1 MPFPTFSYKVFF
13 INHTASNREFLLKK
27 AYNDWQDNPVL
38 TSVSTTAMPIAEIEF
53 PAITI
58 CGQGSIAEVSFGKKL
73 RARVRV

>member
-1 MPFPTFSYKVFF
+1 MALNKNS
-13 INHTASNREFLLKK
+13 LLSKK

-38 TSVSTTAMPIAEIEF
+38 TSVSTTAMPIAEIAF

-73 RARVRV
+73 RAPVGQVAKCLFP